1 MYEKNFKG
9 TKTLITF
16 IIRQQRL
23 KLLIWLV
30 SLVGINLIVA
40 RAYPNIYPD
49 EESRMAAF
57 MTMNNPAMKAMLGPG
72 YELEDFL
79 QGVGPLFANEMLLF
93 SAIAVAIM
101 SILLVGQTTRG
112 DEEEGRYE
120 MIHALSVGRLA
131 HSSAVLIVNVA
142 TNLLLALSIGFGIAL
157 LGIESM
163 DIESNLLYGAALGAT
178 GLIFASFTAV
188 FAQLT
193 ESARTV
199 TIYSIM
205 TLMIAYLVRAIGD
218 VSNETLSWFSPLGW
232 TVKTGVFVENN
243 WWPVILLCTFALFL
257 GILAF
262 YLHSLRDI
270 GAGFIAPRKGKA
282 YASKFLQTTLGFNI
296 WLQKMNIIAWAI
308 GLIALSGSFGAILG
322 DLEVYFADIEIMEAY
337 IDVESNYSLTEQFVA
352 LVMAIMTLIGVIPVV
367 MTILKLKGEENRN
380 LTENIYSRAVSRVRV
395 LGSYV
400 ILAVIVSIIMQTMI
414 ALGLWSGSEAVMEE
428 PLSFQTTFL
437 SAYVYLPAIWVMT
450 GLAISLL
457 GVIPKLTSLIWFY
470 FVYCFVVLYFSGLL
484 DFPEWMNDLSIFE
497 HIPQIPIDE
506 MNVIVIIVLM
516 MIAISFTV
524 VGFVGYRKR
533 DIIG

>member
-1 MYEKNFKG
+1 M
-9 TKTLITF
+9 
-16 IIRQQRL
+16 
-23 KLLIWLV
+23 
-30 SLVGINLIVA
+30 
-40 RAYPNIYPD
+40 
-49 EESRMAAF
+49 
-57 MTMNNPAMKAMLGPG
+57 
-72 YELEDFL
+72 
-79 QGVGPLFANEMLLF
+79 
-93 SAIAVAIM
+93 
-101 SILLVGQTTRG
+101 
-112 DEEEGRYE
+112 
-120 MIHALSVGRLA
+120 
-131 HSSAVLIVNVA
+131 
-142 TNLLLALSIGFGIAL
+142 
-157 LGIESM
+157 
-163 DIESNLLYGAALGAT
+163 
-178 GLIFASFTAV
+178 
-188 FAQLT
+188 
-193 ESARTV
+193 
-199 TIYSIM
+199 
-205 TLMIAYLVRAIGD
+205 
-218 VSNETLSWFSPLGW
+218 
-232 TVKTGVFVENN
+232 ENN
-243 WWPVILLCTFALFL
+243 WWPVILLCTFALL
-257 GILAF
+257 LWILAF

-282 YASKFLQTTLGFNI
+282 YASKFLQTPLGFNI
-296 WLQKMNIIAWAI
+296 WMQKTNIIAWAI

-450 GLAISLL
+450 GLTISLL